1 MSATFGTVD
10 FGFRPIRP
18 EEDYS
23 GMECGEEDPPHGS
36 SLAHPHASG
45 ATFRV
50 AEDEADDLF
59 ISDTE
64 TLPDSTGFGARQ
76 RLINEQQ
83 RVAAAAAERAAPGPF
98 LGSTLTELCE
108 SYGAIAAASSTP
120 CDVWA
125 EVITTLRER
134 EAAKRAWVLDPKTAR
149 HMKYRTTLI
158 EWVLEVCAD
167 FGFGPTTADLAVQY
181 MVRREAA
188 KKTRNRARASPASAP
203 RDPRAAPLR
212 SRTRALAPEPHALTE
227 PPPSTLAGSRLEQ
240 GERPEDLP
248 SARRHVLPGSCRYV
262 PGVSDRSTPAGLLLR
277 GRAIASVATRS
288 RAPRPLAA
296 IAPPRAPRSRRR
308 DRAPVAE
315 EREAR
320 SRPPASPPP
329 TIDRRSISASPC
341 GRIFVGDRAAAE
353 KINARLTASPVSDP
367 IRSRPPLLRPP
378 LAVKYEEIE
387 ADVPSLPKLRR
398 CASNVYS
405 VEIIKKMELAVLI
418 ELDWDLASV
427 ATAHFLEAVLA
438 LTGGGT
444 FPHDDV
450 GDRQWTTACAAQL
463 RKLAGYLHSIC
474 LQDAQISAKVPAS
487 QLAAAIVATA
497 RVQLNIYPV
506 WPAELRVAT
515 GYACDALGPAMSDIL
530 RLYKDALPPP
540 GPTAGTDEALE
551 TDPFVVDEE
560 EARWDDDDGAYGEE
574 EEEGA
579 PRDATVGNGASKGS
593 REFLTPSPTG
603 PLDAGD
609 FFDDMETSEGAA
621 MVTES
626 EPMCAAAC

>member
-45 ATFRV
+45 AMFRV
-50 AEDEADDLF
+50 EEDEADDLF

-248 SARRHVLPGSCRYV
+248 SARRHVLPGSCGYV
-262 PGVSDRSTPAGLLLR
+262 PGVSDRSTPAGLPFFSLLF
-277 GRAIASVATRS
+277 STRHARDSPRSRRDAS
-288 RAPRPLAA
+288 RAPRPCRRDRGPRASPRSRRAA
-296 IAPPRAPRSRRR
+296 IARRSPRNRAGRR
-308 DRAPVAE
+308 DRAPP
-315 EREAR
+315 R
-320 SRPPASPPP
+320 
-329 TIDRRSISASPC
+329 
-341 GRIFVGDRAAAE
+341 
-353 KINARLTASPVSDP
+353 
-367 IRSRPPLLRPP
+367 
-378 LAVKYEEIE
+378 
-387 ADVPSLPKLRR
+387 
-398 CASNVYS
+398 
-405 VEIIKKMELAVLI
+405 
-418 ELDWDLASV
+418 
-427 ATAHFLEAVLA
+427 
-438 LTGGGT
+438 
-444 FPHDDV
+444 
-450 GDRQWTTACAAQL
+450 
-463 RKLAGYLHSIC
+463 
-474 LQDAQISAKVPAS
+474 
-487 QLAAAIVATA
+487 
-497 RVQLNIYPV
+497 
-506 WPAELRVAT
+506 
-515 GYACDALGPAMSDIL
+515 
-530 RLYKDALPPP
+530 LPPP
-540 GPTAGTDEALE
+540 PHDRSPKYLCVTLRTD
-551 TDPFVVDEE
+551 F
-560 EARWDDDDGAYGEE
+560 R
-574 EEEGA
+574 
-579 PRDATVGNGASKGS
+579 RRS
-593 REFLTPSPTG
+593 RG
-603 PLDAGD
+603 G
-609 FFDDMETSEGAA
+609 
-621 MVTES
+621 
-626 EPMCAAAC
+626 